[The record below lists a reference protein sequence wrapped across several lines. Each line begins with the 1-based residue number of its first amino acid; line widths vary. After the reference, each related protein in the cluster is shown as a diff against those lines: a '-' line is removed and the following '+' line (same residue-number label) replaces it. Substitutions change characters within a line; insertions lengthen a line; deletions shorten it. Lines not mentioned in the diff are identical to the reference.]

1 MGRESRRH
9 EKRQMILVDTSVWI
23 DYFNG
28 NDNKHTEYLDGALI
42 EGNVALGDLIFLE
55 ILQGIREDKE
65 YKRLKSLLSRL
76 DQYTLFDNDMVV
88 HCADH
93 YRSLRKKGI
102 TIRKTADVIIA
113 TFCIQNHIPLLY
125 TDKDFDP
132 FVTYL
137 KLKTVVLDNT
147 KKN

>member
-1 MGRESRRH
+1 MGREFRRH

-28 NDNKHTEYLDGALI
+28 NDNKYTEYLDGALI

-55 ILQGIREDKE
+55 ILQGIRENKE
-65 YKRLKSLLSRL
+65 YKRLKSLLGRL
-76 DQYTLFDNDMVV
+76 DQYTLFDKDMVA

-132 FVTYL
+132 FVNHL
-137 KLKTVVLDNT
+137 KLRKVALDNM
-147 KKN
+147 